1 MFKKLHI
8 KIATNS
14 KQIIEVATIFLALIP
29 KIQQVSKIFII
40 QNLENLKAVKK
51 ILKKHYTETKLV
63 GILPSV
69 SNKDFDNKNMDPV
82 RQTKDE
88 TNPFYAIVC
97 PSRDGQKTLIKS
109 QELQVIKSIRQ
120 NKNKNYSRKRKT

>member
-40 QNLENLKAVKK
+40 
-51 ILKKHYTETKLV
+51 
-63 GILPSV
+63 
-69 SNKDFDNKNMDPV
+69 
-82 RQTKDE
+82 
-88 TNPFYAIVC
+88 
-97 PSRDGQKTLIKS
+97 
-109 QELQVIKSIRQ
+109 
-120 NKNKNYSRKRKT
+120 